1 MASQLSPAV
10 EQLIRDKM
18 STGRYASED
27 ELLVEAL
34 QSLSEEEE
42 EQDLRAIEEGLAS
55 LRRGEQG
62 VTVEEAFD
70 RLRQKYSLDDTR

>member
-1 MASQLSPAV
+1 MASHFSPAV

-34 QSLSEEEE
+34 NSLSEEE

-55 LRRGEQG
+55 LRRGEKG
-62 VTVEEAFD
+62 ATVEEAFD
-70 RLRQKYSLDDTR
+70 RLRQKYSIDDAP